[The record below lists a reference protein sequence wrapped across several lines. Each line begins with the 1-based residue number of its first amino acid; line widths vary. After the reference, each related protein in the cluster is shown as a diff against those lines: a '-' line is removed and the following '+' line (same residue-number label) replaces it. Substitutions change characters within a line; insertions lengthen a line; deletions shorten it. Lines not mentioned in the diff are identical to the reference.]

1 MKKRGKTRELKMI
14 IVVIAV
20 VLLSIAILMLFTK
33 AVNAVDPEG
42 PGSII
47 VITNE
52 TKASVNAQIINISG
66 GYVANI
72 NITATIQNPRW
83 KAFVGN
89 VLGSFT
95 LADASGAQIYDW
107 TFSTT
112 TGRIYATRNSTFVT
126 WSQIN
131 CSTLANLEAENSAL
145 THTSPNDNITA
156 TFNTSVGA
164 SHSSFY
170 VGSRQIVANRC
181 PTLNTYIGN
190 TTQDTDFEEMALYDG
205 YNIVYATIL
214 ENNLGG
220 YDNSNY
226 DFQMI
231 VPERGEPGFTG
242 ATAYYLYIEIGT

>member
-1 MKKRGKTRELKMI
+1 MNKRGKNRGLKEI
-14 IVVIAV
+14 CLVIAIIF
-20 VLLSIAILMLFTK
+20 LSIAMIVFFAK
-33 AVNAVDPEG
+33 NVYAADPEG
-42 PGSII
+42 PGSITI
-47 VITNE
+47 ISNE
-52 TKASVNAQIINISG
+52 TKATTSAQVINISG
-66 GYVANI
+66 GYIANI

-112 TGRIYATRNSTFVT
+112 TGRIYATRNSSFVT

-131 CSTLANLEAENSAL
+131 CSNATTLEAENSAL
-145 THTSPNDNITA
+145 SHTSANDNLTS
-156 TFNTSVGA
+156 TFNITNGA
-164 SHSSFY
+164 THSSFY
-170 VGSRQIVANRC
+170 VGNRQIAANRC

-190 TTQDTDFEEMALYDG
+190 NTQDSDFEEMALYDG

-220 YDNSNY
+220 YDDTNY

-231 VPERGEPGFTG
+231 VPERGDPGFTG